1 MPKRT
6 VMTILNTNEMSFRCH
21 FLSTFPSSSNLREP
35 TTITNRFP
43 LSFYNSL
50 ALFHT
55 LCSSEKVVAPSASTI
70 RTYSPLTNAMPALT
84 APPLPL
90 FFGY

>member
-1 MPKRT
+1 
-6 VMTILNTNEMSFRCH
+6 
-21 FLSTFPSSSNLREP
+21 
-35 TTITNRFP
+35 
-43 LSFYNSL
+43 
-50 ALFHT
+50 
-55 LCSSEKVVAPSASTI
+55 VAPSASTI